1 MHNTHT
7 HKNPSEVVL
16 GVRARVHLFARRFDS
31 RTRVRVAGGQWLT
44 RAAAHVLRHD
54 AAEVPEARLAAV
66 ALLAAN
72 ARLAGAL
79 AAGWV
84 TRPLVG
90 AVDVALAGACGGGG
104 ERF

>member
-1 MHNTHT
+1 MPCARRTE
-7 HKNPSEVVL
+7 KPAEVVSAACVYEAL
-16 GVRARVHLFARRFDS
+16 RQQNMCSGRR
-31 RTRVRVAGGQWLT
+31 LT

-66 ALLAAN
+66 ALLAAH

-79 AAGWV
+79 AAGRV

-90 AVDVALAGACGGGG
+90 SVDVALAGTWG
-104 ERF
+104 